1 MGKRG
6 LRWILMTLE
15 MILYMTLQRE
25 MGHNLLGS
33 VTLSSLG
40 TRERKVAF
48 RAGRTP
54 EIHWDSCRMTQT
66 SIFITDQ
73 Q

>member
-1 MGKRG
+1 
-6 LRWILMTLE
+6 MTLE

-48 RAGRTP
+48 RAGRTL
-54 EIHWDSCRMTQT
+54 EN
-66 SIFITDQ
+66 
-73 Q
+73 